1 MAEGLQKKIEYADLQ
16 FISAFAMEKILDFQT
31 WEDPGEHA
39 RGNFRLLLSENGTD
53 INSMNAPI
61 QLLGQGNT
69 AGALFSGYPEKV
81 EIKEERGYR
90 IADIQAVSGTILL
103 DQKKSNRVFQKKVQT
118 YMGIASA
125 VTADTDHSAC
135 ILPGSDMRTG
145 GTLIQYQETDWR
157 FLKRMASQ
165 LGLPLVPD
173 TSYYYPRF
181 YLGLPEGE
189 KRELGEIISCD
200 LCFDGRYYA
209 VSGKCLVD
217 REDFICYDV
226 VTRTSLSLGDRVTYE
241 GRELLV
247 SRKKTELAGGEV
259 IFTYRLAGSSYTW
272 VPWEDNPDYTGMSF
286 VGSIV
291 GTQGEQVEVAFD
303 IDKTA
308 AGGNRYGFAPATGN
322 LMYCMPQK
330 GTKTSLYIG
339 NGDEAQG
346 IATGC
351 IRTNGSTCEGT
362 GSPEKKSFRSE
373 HGKGMDLYPQSMG
386 LDGGETGK
394 ITFEDETGT
403 TIESNGGLV
412 LMAKEGIRL
421 ESMTGIAMQGM
432 SDIMALYS
440 EGASSLCV
448 NGSVDMLGKMTGLA
462 GTVYQKYDPFEDAP
476 QEGEFDWGG
485 FARNLVMGLAVGAAC
500 IALAVFL
507 PGIGTV
513 AAGALFGA
521 GMGAISASVVGAV
534 NDYSS
539 GNVRSLGEATRDM
552 VISMVTGA
560 ITGAIGAA
568 FPALNWVGEG
578 LVDLGSGVLTRGMYA
593 LVDSNMSI
601 EEKLAYA
608 FDWKQMG
615 ADFLTGVAIHFVFKG
630 IDELRT
636 GKKTAYRGQ
645 YSFDMNGNEV
655 SCISDFYDIEN
666 LAAIEDARFYNE
678 PTFYKVEV
686 GGNQS
691 VYVSTGNIRQ
701 SQFAEIVNQSSGDI
715 SIVSGMHGGPD
726 GSLLSEYNGVS
737 GKQLLNEDLKVWGDS
752 LNIKIYDVSKLSS
765 EELKSVIKSSDITIC
780 GWCFSER
787 SKLLL
792 EALGCL

>member
-1 MAEGLQKKIEYADLQ
+1 MAEGLQRKIEYADLKL
-16 FISAFAMEKILDFQT
+16 ISSFAMEKILDFQT
-31 WEDPGEHA
+31 WEIPGEHA
-39 RGNFRLLLSENGTD
+39 RGSFRLLLAENETG
-53 INSMNAPI
+53 INGMNTPI
-61 QLLGQGNT
+61 QLCRKENA

-81 EIKEERGYR
+81 EIKEGSGYR
-90 IADIQAVSGTILL
+90 VADIQAVSGTILL
-103 DQKKSNRVFQKKVQT
+103 DQKKCNRVFQKRAQT
-118 YMGIASA
+118 YMGIANT
-125 VTADTDHSAC
+125 VTADTEHSAC

-145 GTLIQYQETDWR
+145 GTLIQYQETDWN

-173 TSYYYPRF
+173 ISYYYPRF

-189 KRELGEIISCD
+189 KKELGEILSCD
-200 LCFDGRYYA
+200 MCFDGRYYA

-259 IFTYRLAGSSYTW
+259 IFTYRLAGNGYTW

-373 HGKGMDLYPQSMG
+373 HGKGMDLYPQRMG

-394 ITFEDETGT
+394 LTFEDETGT

-432 SDIMALYS
+432 SDIMALYA

-448 NGSVDMLGKMTGLA
+448 NGSVDMLGRRTSLA
-462 GTVYQKYDPFEDAP
+462 GTVYQGYDPFEDVP
-476 QEGEFDWGG
+476 QKGEFDWGG
-485 FARNLVMGLAVGAAC
+485 FARNLAIGLGVAIACVGLAL
-500 IALAVFL
+500 I
-507 PGIGTV
+507 PGIGPIVT
-513 AAGALFGA
+513 GALIGA
-521 GMGAISASVVGAV
+521 AIGTFCQTVYKA
-534 NDYSS
+534 NEEWQS
-539 GNVRSLGEATRDM
+539 GNVRSTIETVRDV
-552 VISMVTGA
+552 VISAAAGGFTGA
-560 ITGAIGAA
+560 CVVAFPVTVLFSGEIYAGVSLTGRAAWALGDSSMNNEKKMAYIFDTKQMAVDFSIGALIGIIVPGA
-568 FPALNWVGEG
+568 VARKVASNEAKNPVLDETRNSHINGNYG
-578 LVDLGSGVLTRGMYA
+578 SPDKVDNLLSGRPELSGSSRDKLLTT
-593 LVDSNMSI
+593 VQNS
-601 EEKLAYA
+601 
-608 FDWKQMG
+608 
-615 ADFLTGVAIHFVFKG
+615 
-630 IDELRT
+630 ELRKIVNELYRP
-636 GKKTAYRGQ
+636 GASVGDGGTAAILVEE
-645 YSFDMNGNEV
+645 FNNG
-655 SCISDFYDIEN
+655 SSTHLIKAIERLKQLRN
-666 LAAIEDARFYNE
+666 LA
-678 PTFYKVEV
+678 
-686 GGNQS
+686 
-691 VYVSTGNIRQ
+691 
-701 SQFAEIVNQSSGDI
+701 SSGKL
-715 SIVSGMHGGPD
+715 GF
-726 GSLLSEYNGVS
+726 N
-737 GKQLLNEDLKVWGDS
+737 DL
-752 LNIKIYDVSKLSS
+752 DV
-765 EELKSVIKSSDITIC
+765 V
-780 GWCFSER
+780 
-787 SKLLL
+787 
-792 EALGCL
+792 EALIDDLEYAVSLFD

>member
-1 MAEGLQKKIEYADLQ
+1 MAEGLQRRIEYSDLK
-16 FISAFAMEKILDFQT
+16 FISSFAMEKILDFQT

-259 IFTYRLAGSSYTW
+259 IFTYRLAGNSYTW

-303 IDKTA
+303 IDKAA

-330 GTKTSLYIG
+330 GTKTALYIG

-373 HGKGMDLYPQSMG
+373 HGKGMDLYPQRMG

-432 SDIMALYS
+432 SDIMALYA

>member
-1 MAEGLQKKIEYADLQ
+1 MAEGIQKKIEYADLQ
-16 FISAFAMEKILDFQT
+16 FISAFAMGKILDFQT
-31 WEDPGEHA
+31 WEIPGEHA
-39 RGNFRLLLSENGTD
+39 RGNFRLLLSENETG
-53 INSMNAPI
+53 INGMNEPI
-61 QLLGQGNT
+61 QLCGHGNT
-69 AGALFSGYPEKV
+69 AGALFCGYPEKV
-81 EIKEERGYR
+81 EIKEEGRYR
-90 IADIQAVSGTILL
+90 IADVQAVSGTILL
-103 DQKKSNRVFQKKVQT
+103 DQKKCNRVFQKKAQT
-118 YMGIASA
+118 YMGIANT
-125 VTADTDHSAC
+125 VTADTEHSAC
-135 ILPGSDMRTG
+135 ILPGSDMQTG
-145 GTLIQYQETDWR
+145 GTLIQYQETDWN

-173 TSYYYPRF
+173 ISYYYPRF

-189 KRELGEIISCD
+189 KKELGEILSCD
-200 LCFDGRYYA
+200 MCFDGRYYA

-247 SRKKTELAGGEV
+247 SRKKTELVRGEV
-259 IFTYRLAGSSYTW
+259 IFTYRLAGNSYTW

-286 VGSIV
+286 VGAIV

-303 IDKTA
+303 IDQTA

-330 GTKTSLYIG
+330 GTKTALYIG

-373 HGKGMDLYPQSMG
+373 HGKGMDLYPQRMG

>member
-1 MAEGLQKKIEYADLQ
+1 MAEGLQRRIEYSDLK
-16 FISAFAMEKILDFQT
+16 FISAFAMGKILDFQT
-31 WEDPGEHA
+31 WEVPGEHA
-39 RGNFRLLLSENGTD
+39 RGNFRLLLSENETG

-118 YMGIASA
+118 YMGIASI
-125 VTADTDHSAC
+125 VTADTEHSAC

-259 IFTYRLAGSSYTW
+259 IFTYRLAGNGYTW

-421 ESMTGIAMQGM
+421 ESMTGIVMQGM

-448 NGSVDMLGKMTGLA
+448 NGSVDMLGMRTGLA
-462 GTVYQKYDPFEDAP
+462 GTVYQGYDPYEDAP
-476 QEGEFDWGG
+476 QKGEFDWGG
-485 FARNLVMGLAVGAAC
+485 FARNLAIGLGVAIACVGLAL
-500 IALAVFL
+500 I
-507 PGIGTV
+507 PGIGPIVT
-513 AAGALFGA
+513 GALIGA
-521 GMGAISASVVGAV
+521 AIGTFCQTVYKA
-534 NDYSS
+534 NEEWQS
-539 GNVRSLGEATRDM
+539 GNVRSTIETVRDV
-552 VISMVTGA
+552 VISAAAGGFTGA
-560 ITGAIGAA
+560 CVVAFPVTVLFSGEIYAGVSLTGRAAWALGDSSMNNEKKMAYIFDTKQMAVDFSIGALIGIIVPGA
-568 FPALNWVGEG
+568 VARK
-578 LVDLGSGVLTRGMYA
+578 LVRDAEREM
-593 LVDSNMSI
+593 
-601 EEKLAYA
+601 
-608 FDWKQMG
+608 WKN
-615 ADFLTGVAIHFVFKG
+615 ADFEAARNLSQKNSTKPNQIHHYATNKSKTYTHQMEEIAKKYGLDLNGKWNKDLLPHQGRHPNEYHEYVLNSMKQFDEVAQGNVDIFLQLYEKM
-630 IDELRT
+630 
-636 GKKTAYRGQ
+636 KAYIKANP
-645 YSFDMNGNEV
+645 DM
-655 SCISDFYDIEN
+655 
-666 LAAIEDARFYNE
+666 L
-678 PTFYKVEV
+678 YKAYWL
-686 GGNQS
+686 Q
-691 VYVSTGNIRQ
+691 
-701 SQFAEIVNQSSGDI
+701 
-715 SIVSGMHGGPD
+715 
-726 GSLLSEYNGVS
+726 
-737 GKQLLNEDLKVWGDS
+737 
-752 LNIKIYDVSKLSS
+752 
-765 EELKSVIKSSDITIC
+765 
-780 GWCFSER
+780 
-787 SKLLL
+787 
-792 EALGCL
+792 

>member
-1 MAEGLQKKIEYADLQ
+1 
-16 FISAFAMEKILDFQT
+16 
-31 WEDPGEHA
+31 
-39 RGNFRLLLSENGTD
+39 
-53 INSMNAPI
+53 
-61 QLLGQGNT
+61 
-69 AGALFSGYPEKV
+69 
-81 EIKEERGYR
+81 
-90 IADIQAVSGTILL
+90 
-103 DQKKSNRVFQKKVQT
+103 
-118 YMGIASA
+118 
-125 VTADTDHSAC
+125 
-135 ILPGSDMRTG
+135 
-145 GTLIQYQETDWR
+145 
-157 FLKRMASQ
+157 
-165 LGLPLVPD
+165 
-173 TSYYYPRF
+173 
-181 YLGLPEGE
+181 
-189 KRELGEIISCD
+189 
-200 LCFDGRYYA
+200 
-209 VSGKCLVD
+209 
-217 REDFICYDV
+217 
-226 VTRTSLSLGDRVTYE
+226 
-241 GRELLV
+241 
-247 SRKKTELAGGEV
+247 
-259 IFTYRLAGSSYTW
+259 
-272 VPWEDNPDYTGMSF
+272 MSF
-286 VGSIV
+286 VGFIV

-330 GTKTSLYIG
+330 GTKTALYIG

-373 HGKGMDLYPQSMG
+373 HGKGMDLYPQRMG

-432 SDIMALYS
+432 SDIMALYA

>member
-118 YMGIASA
+118 YMGIAGI
-125 VTADTDHSAC
+125 VTADTEHSAC
-135 ILPGSDMRTG
+135 ILPGSDKRTG

-259 IFTYRLAGSSYTW
+259 IFTYRLAGNSYTW

-373 HGKGMDLYPQSMG
+373 HGKGMDLYPQRMG

>member
-1 MAEGLQKKIEYADLQ
+1 
-16 FISAFAMEKILDFQT
+16 
-31 WEDPGEHA
+31 
-39 RGNFRLLLSENGTD
+39 
-53 INSMNAPI
+53 
-61 QLLGQGNT
+61 
-69 AGALFSGYPEKV
+69 
-81 EIKEERGYR
+81 
-90 IADIQAVSGTILL
+90 
-103 DQKKSNRVFQKKVQT
+103 
-118 YMGIASA
+118 
-125 VTADTDHSAC
+125 
-135 ILPGSDMRTG
+135 
-145 GTLIQYQETDWR
+145 
-157 FLKRMASQ
+157 
-165 LGLPLVPD
+165 
-173 TSYYYPRF
+173 
-181 YLGLPEGE
+181 
-189 KRELGEIISCD
+189 
-200 LCFDGRYYA
+200 
-209 VSGKCLVD
+209 
-217 REDFICYDV
+217 
-226 VTRTSLSLGDRVTYE
+226 
-241 GRELLV
+241 
-247 SRKKTELAGGEV
+247 
-259 IFTYRLAGSSYTW
+259 
-272 VPWEDNPDYTGMSF
+272 
-286 VGSIV
+286 
-291 GTQGEQVEVAFD
+291 
-303 IDKTA
+303 
-308 AGGNRYGFAPATGN
+308 
-322 LMYCMPQK
+322 
-330 GTKTSLYIG
+330 
-339 NGDEAQG
+339 
-346 IATGC
+346 
-351 IRTNGSTCEGT
+351 
-362 GSPEKKSFRSE
+362 
-373 HGKGMDLYPQSMG
+373 
-386 LDGGETGK
+386 
-394 ITFEDETGT
+394 
-403 TIESNGGLV
+403 
-412 LMAKEGIRL
+412 
-421 ESMTGIAMQGM
+421 
-432 SDIMALYS
+432 
-440 EGASSLCV
+440 
-448 NGSVDMLGKMTGLA
+448 
-462 GTVYQKYDPFEDAP
+462 
-476 QEGEFDWGG
+476 
-485 FARNLVMGLAVGAAC
+485 MGLAVGAAC

-752 LNIKIYDVSKLSS
+752 LN
-765 EELKSVIKSSDITIC
+765 SVC
-780 GWCFSER
+780 
-787 SKLLL
+787 
-792 EALGCL
+792 